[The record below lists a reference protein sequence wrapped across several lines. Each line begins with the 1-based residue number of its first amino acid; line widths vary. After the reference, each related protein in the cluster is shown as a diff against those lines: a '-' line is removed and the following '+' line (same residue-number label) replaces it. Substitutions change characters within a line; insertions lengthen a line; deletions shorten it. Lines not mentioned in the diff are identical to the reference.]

1 MRLTLML
8 ATATLARGF
17 VRGPARL
24 AAATLARGFV
34 RGPARLAARLHA
46 GASDVLG
53 GEWAGWQCEF
63 DALTGEVRRVP
74 DHYCSETMLEWD
86 AVPNGFELLTSE
98 TFGDDTLARDFLRL
112 LPEEGC
118 AVDDLSGEKST
129 SALSTA
135 SLRGANGVFTLD
147 GGDRDD
153 EWHLRTFFRAPSD
166 DGAARRVRVSLR
178 TDAAGSG
185 PAPRKPR
192 VRVALER
199 RWSEAPALPEPTTTV
214 GNARTGIAASW
225 LSDKMAKAR
234 CFGDAAAPGADA
246 EGVVWL
252 PGAVGVRFADNIV
265 RVVCRAGDTVLG
277 CDRVFGFDGA
287 PGPGDPLVFEE
298 FGEAWEPPT
307 AAY

>member
-1 MRLTLML
+1 M
-8 ATATLARGF
+8 
-17 VRGPARL
+17 
-24 AAATLARGFV
+24 AAAAAAVGAGGQAKSPVLQNKRS
-34 RGPARLAARLHA
+34 PAAQKAHQSAVAAV
-46 GASDVLG
+46 VLDTT
-53 GEWAGWQCEF
+53 Q
-63 DALTGEVRRVP
+63 L
-74 DHYCSETMLEWD
+74 
-86 AVPNGFELLTSE
+86 E
-98 TFGDDTLARDFLRL
+98 TFADSTDLSCPMPNPSSTCIGTTLARDFLRL

-118 AVDDLSGEKST
+118 AVDDLSGERSA

-135 SLRGANGVFTLD
+135 TLRGANGVFTLD

-214 GNARTGIAASW
+214 GDARTGIAASW

-252 PGAVGVRFADNIV
+252 PGAVGVRFADNVV

-307 AAY
+307 TAY